1 MLSVTDDNDDDYND
15 DDDDNYVDDDCYD
28 NDNDDGDDYYDDD
41 NTRDDDCY
49 YDNNDD
55 DNDND
60 NEDDDGDDN
69 GLLQSIP
76 ACLAV
81 PLYAVSKE
89 LGLPTGM
96 CHANRCL
103 ANWALVDPKG
113 SVAGSGCMCVYIYI

>member
-1 MLSVTDDNDDDYND
+1 MLKVIDDNDDDDDYDD
-15 DDDDNYVDDDCYD
+15 DDDDNYDGDDCHY
-28 NDNDDGDDYYDDD
+28 NDDDDGDDYDDDD
-41 NTRDDDCY
+41 NHGDDDCY
-49 YDNNDD
+49 CDDNDD

-60 NEDDDGDDN
+60 DEDDDGDDD

-89 LGLPTGM
+89 LGLPSGM

-113 SVAGSGCMCVYIYI
+113 SVDGSGYIYIYV